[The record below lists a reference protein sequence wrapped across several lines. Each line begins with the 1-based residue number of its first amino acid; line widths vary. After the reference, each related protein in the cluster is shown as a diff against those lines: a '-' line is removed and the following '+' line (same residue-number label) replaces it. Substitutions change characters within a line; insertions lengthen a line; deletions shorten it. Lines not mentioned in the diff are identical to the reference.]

1 MRDQIVRLEA
11 QAERDRLDHLAE
23 RQAERERLSKA
34 EALIDRA
41 RTDYLAERE
50 RLAEAQTAMTAAR
63 EAWEARLDGLAADL
77 AEARQTRLAETE
89 ANARRE
95 VELQR
100 MQAELERLRARPW
113 WRRLF
118 GAG

>member
-1 MRDQIVRLEA
+1 ML
-11 QAERDRLDHLAE
+11 ERDRADHISA
-23 RQAERERLSKA
+23 RERL
-34 EALIDRA
+34 EGEL
-41 RTDYLAERE
+41 RE
-50 RLAEAQTAMTAAR
+50 AR

-77 AEARQTRLAETE
+77 AEARRARLVEAET
-89 ANARRE
+89 NARRE

-118 GAG
+118 DPG

>member
-1 MRDQIVRLEA
+1 MREVIAALRTQLAKAEAVADEVRQENAAERQRYMEA
-11 QAERDRLDHLAE
+11 QAR
-23 RQAERERLSKA
+23 
-34 EALIDRA
+34 
-41 RTDYLAERE
+41 
-50 RLAEAQTAMTAAR
+50 
-63 EAWEARLDGLAADL
+63 WEDRLDGLAADL
-77 AEARQTRLAETE
+77 AQARQTRLAEAE

-118 GAG
+118 DPG